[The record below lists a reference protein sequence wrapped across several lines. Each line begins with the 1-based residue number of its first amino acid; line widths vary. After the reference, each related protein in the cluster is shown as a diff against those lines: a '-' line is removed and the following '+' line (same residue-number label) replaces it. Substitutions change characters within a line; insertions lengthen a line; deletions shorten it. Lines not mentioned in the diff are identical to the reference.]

1 MLSNLKR
8 TKGTPAVIHVVTNHF
23 ITELVKTD
31 WPLNKT
37 EENMIKCLL
46 TPQPYLSE
54 QPIYSLIYA
63 KMYAYSFSLVLLP
76 IYFLNQ
82 GTKEISWKKKRMDS
96 FATTWEGGHVV
107 WQTNKMFFKS
117 EFAWK
122 KSWVL
127 REGESLPFQVNQN
140 GRYVVGSDPA
150 KAGKKLHA
158 IINVCIYNWLS
169 LLLIPNKV
177 FKKITLVTR
186 TNCKLKI
193 IVPTMKHTPWW

>member
-82 GTKEISWKKKRMDS
+82 GTKEISWKKSEWIRLQPREKVAMLCDKPIKCFLNQNLHEKRVKFS
-96 FATTWEGGHVV
+96 VKGKVCL
-107 WQTNKMFFKS
+107 FKS
-117 EFAWK
+117 TKMADM
-122 KSWVL
+122 
-127 REGESLPFQVNQN
+127 SLAAIQQK
-140 GRYVVGSDPA
+140 RA
-150 KAGKKLHA
+150 KNYTQL
-158 IINVCIYNWLS
+158 
-169 LLLIPNKV
+169 
-177 FKKITLVTR
+177 
-186 TNCKLKI
+186 
-193 IVPTMKHTPWW
+193 